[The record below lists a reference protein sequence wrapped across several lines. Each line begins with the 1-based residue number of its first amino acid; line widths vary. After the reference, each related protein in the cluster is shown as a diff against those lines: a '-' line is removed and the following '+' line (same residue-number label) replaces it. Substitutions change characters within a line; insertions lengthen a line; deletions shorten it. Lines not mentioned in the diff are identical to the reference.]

1 MAVTVRVEMKV
12 LVKMP
17 NGRERTG
24 FTAFEGDSRNDEM
37 FKSTT
42 ISSLVKFL
50 QDRIPSPS
58 TINPYDVE
66 SEGLTIKERLAF
78 FLQYDERAPKDWFT
92 SSELKKIYEEAYGD
106 DVKLSTLSTYLA
118 SLHSEDV
125 LMRTGSRAQ
134 RKYKVAFANR
144 VNAPDADEVIKVN
157 DGANDDVNDEDDTE
171 LIECLPLHELLP
183 R

>member
-1 MAVTVRVEMKV
+1 MAVTTRVEMKV

-17 NGRERTG
+17 NGKERTG
-24 FTAFEGDSRNDEM
+24 FIVFEGDSRNDEM

-42 ISSLVKFL
+42 ITSTVKFL

-58 TINPYDVE
+58 TINSYDVE

-92 SSELKKIYEEAYGD
+92 SSDLKKIYEEAYGD

-118 SLHSEDV
+118 SLHSEDI

-134 RKYKVAFANR
+134 RRYKVASANR
-144 VNAPDADEVIKVN
+144 VNAPDSDGVINVN
-157 DGANDDVNDEDDTE
+157 GEVNDEDDTE
-171 LIECLPLHELLP
+171 LIECLPLRELLT

>member
-17 NGRERTG
+17 SGKER
-24 FTAFEGDSRNDEM
+24 ASSIVFEGDSRSDEM

-42 ISSLVKFL
+42 ITSTVKFL

-66 SEGLTIKERLAF
+66 SESLTIKERLAF

-92 SSELKKIYEEAYGD
+92 SSDLKRIYEEAYGD

-118 SLHSEDV
+118 SLHSEDI

-134 RKYKVAFANR
+134 RRYKVASAIINANS
-144 VNAPDADEVIKVN
+144 EVN
-157 DGANDDVNDEDDTE
+157 DKDDTE
-171 LIECLPLHELLP
+171 LAECLP
-183 R
+183 RKIINA